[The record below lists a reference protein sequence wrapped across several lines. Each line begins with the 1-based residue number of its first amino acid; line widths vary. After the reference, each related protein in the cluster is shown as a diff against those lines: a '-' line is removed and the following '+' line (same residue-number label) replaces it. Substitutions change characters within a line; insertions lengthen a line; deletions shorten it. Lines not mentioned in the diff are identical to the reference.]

1 MTNLKLYALQPF
13 GSWYYFFIQFA
24 CWALALLIWGCG
36 MQSTSLCVNIYTGYG
51 LINILGYIYSI
62 YWQHLHSW
70 CLQRSTQTSGGEQ
83 WCLLQASEEQPLETP
98 CNVTTCSPSD
108 GCSPSR
114 GTERPLNLTS
124 RKQPGGAREREGV
137 TLKKEQLTMPKD
149 TLKHQSSGQD
159 LLWST
164 FTPWQG
170 CKVR

>member
-1 MTNLKLYALQPF
+1 MTNLKLHALQPF

-124 RKQPGGAREREGV
+124 RKQPGGAREREGNI
-137 TLKKEQLTMPKD
+137 KKRTVNNAKRHAE
-149 TLKHQSSGQD
+149 
-159 LLWST
+159 
-164 FTPWQG
+164 TPVLG
-170 CKVR
+170 ARSFMEHVYTVARV